1 MASKSQVTVV
11 LGAQWGDEG
20 SFQPSADPHAGSVFS
35 CAAPGKGKLV
45 DVLGGQFEYCV
56 RFNGGTHPR
65 ALMSSHP
72 PAGSNAGHTIVVG
85 TQKFA
90 FHLLPS
96 GIINPGCVCV
106 IGNGVVLHV
115 PTLLKVHHAR
125 PAPLQPHSLA
135 AQELDS
141 LTKAGINY
149 DGRLKISDRAHLVFD
164 LHQWIDGSRET
175 EAASSGA

>member
-1 MASKSQVTVV
+1 
-11 LGAQWGDEG
+11 
-20 SFQPSADPHAGSVFS
+20 
-35 CAAPGKGKLV
+35 
-45 DVLGGQFEYCV
+45 
-56 RFNGGTHPR
+56 
-65 ALMSSHP
+65 MSSHP
-72 PAGSNAGHTIVVG
+72 PTGSNAGHTIVVG

-115 PTLLKVHHAR
+115 PTLLKVHPMPRRACTS
-125 PAPLQPHSLA
+125 PAALTRA